1 MTRNINTLS
10 ALNLENYS
18 QLEIITSWFRLAFN
32 NKMAAALWRLPGT
45 TENQLVIDTGARLS
59 KGKVDL
65 EESTGGFLFAPFENQ
80 GMSQDFFLKADIH
93 YTSNQNQVKF
103 SDDSY
108 ALTPDKIMKQLR
120 IELESEHIDSFL
132 HLNNNNGWTT
142 SESQYLQMVENA
154 LNSIRNGTL
163 QKVVPAAS
171 RKVKLQHGFNILE
184 TFERLCDSYPEAFI
198 SLVTAPGLGT
208 WMGASP
214 EPIIELD
221 KLKTFNTVALA
232 GTQARYPHV
241 SLQDVAW
248 KQKEIEEQA
257 LVCRYIINCFK
268 KIRLREFEENGPK
281 TVVAGN
287 LLHLKTTY
295 SVDMDA
301 TNFPLLGSVMLDLLH
316 PTSAVCGM
324 PKGPALE
331 FIKEQENFD
340 RAYFSGYLGPV
351 NLSEETHLF
360 VNLRCMQIGR
370 EEATLYAGAGVTEDS
385 IPQSEWEEIQLKC
398 DTLIDV
404 LDLYNQK
411 S

>member
-32 NKMAAALWRLPGT
+32 NKMAAALWKLPGT
-45 TENQLVIDTGARLS
+45 TENQLVIDTGAQLS

-103 SDDSY
+103 SDDSH

-120 IELESEHIDSFL
+120 IELESEHIDTFL
-132 HLNNNNGWTT
+132 HLNNNNGRTT

-171 RKVKLQHGFNILE
+171 RKVKLPHGFNILE

-221 KLKTFNTVALA
+221 KLNTFNTVALA
-232 GTQARYPHV
+232 GTQARYPYV

-324 PKGPALE
+324 PKAPALE

-404 LDLYNQK
+404 LDL
-411 S
+411 